1 MYGTKLINA
10 RQLADALGVC
20 NTTLFKM
27 LKQRNQRGDPCPF
40 HQLGPNS
47 RKYYVLDEVQQWIV
61 KYMIE

>member
-27 LKQRNQRGDPCPF
+27 LKQINQRGDPCPF

-47 RKYYVLDEVQQWIV
+47 RKYYVLDEVQQWLV
-61 KYMIE
+61 Q

>member
-27 LKQRNQRGDPCPF
+27 
-40 HQLGPNS
+40 S
-47 RKYYVLDEVQQWIV
+47 RFV
-61 KYMIE
+61 KLS

>member
-27 LKQRNQRGDPCPF
+27 LKADC
-40 HQLGPNS
+40 
-47 RKYYVLDEVQQWIV
+47 KI
-61 KYMIE
+61 